1 MATPD
6 STLSSLVQIRTKV
19 RRLTRSP
26 STSQLTEQQI
36 DDYIN
41 TFVLY
46 DFPEFTLDK
55 KLTFYIMPNVDNYGS
70 NTVNADDPLYNFINI
85 SLSVQSPVY
94 VGGEEVFLSQ
104 SREQFY
110 RQYNK
115 YNYLESI
122 GTGDDV
128 TDAFAGTLSNTPLLA
143 RTVMFNSV
151 DASGNG
157 IVLSDVPRM
166 DGATGIQTQ
175 VGDLVVPDDDSSV
188 GTINYLTGVYTFT
201 FAAVPGTGEDVSA
214 QAFKYVVAKPRAV
227 LYEDNTFTFR
237 PVPDKSYRVE
247 IDAFKRPTELLAD
260 TDEPELAQWWQ
271 YIAYGAS
278 KKVFED
284 RMDVESVQ
292 AIMPEF
298 MRQRSLVL
306 RRLVIQQATERTAT
320 IYTERGSGF
329 YVDKDGI

>member
-6 STLSSLVQIRTKV
+6 SSLSSLVQIRTKV

-55 KLTFYIMPNVDNYGS
+55 KLTFYLMPNIDQYGN
-70 NTVNADDPLYNFINI
+70 NTVNADDPLYNFVNI
-85 SLSVQSPVY
+85 SLSVQTPVY
-94 VGGEEVFLSQ
+94 VGGEVVYLSQ

-110 RQYNK
+110 GQYPK
-115 YNYLESI
+115 YNYEESI
-122 GTGDDV
+122 GTGDDSTV
-128 TDAFAGTLSNTPLLA
+128 AFSGTLSNVPLLA
-143 RTVMFNSV
+143 RTVMFSSI
-151 DASGNG
+151 DSSGNG
-157 IVLSDVPRM
+157 IVISDVPRM
-166 DGATGIQTQ
+166 DGVTGLQTQ
-175 VGDLVVPDDDSSV
+175 VGDLVVPDDTASV
-188 GTINYLTGVYTFT
+188 GTINYLTGVYSFT
-201 FAAVPGTGEDVSA
+201 FGTAPGDGEDVVA
-214 QAFKYVVAKPRAV
+214 QAYKYATGKPTAV
-227 LYEDNTFTFR
+227 LYEDNTFIFR

-260 TDEPELAQWWQ
+260 ADEPELAQWWQ

-306 RRLVIQQATERTAT
+306 RRLVVQQSTERTGT
-320 IYTERGSGF
+320 IYTDMGAGF
-329 YVDKDGI
+329 YVDKNGI